1 MLVSI
6 FFILKG
12 NMKLVYFI
20 KKDEHKDGDII
31 RIDLKQ
37 EVSFLNKAAI
47 KQTLA
52 HLPENSRVVISAKNT
67 IYVDHDI
74 LELIKDFYH
83 YGSKDKNIQ
92 VELCDFK
99 DAYKIKI

>member
-1 MLVSI
+1 
-6 FFILKG
+6 
-12 NMKLVYFI
+12 MKLVYFI

-52 HLPENSRVVISAKNT
+52 HLPENSR
-67 IYVDHDI
+67 
-74 LELIKDFYH
+74 
-83 YGSKDKNIQ
+83 G
-92 VELCDFK
+92 
-99 DAYKIKI
+99 